1 MANTGSLTALQAGAM
16 RRARCLR
23 DQRKAAAPPA
33 VEPAGQRTN
42 AGNSLAAEEQRHTG
56 AGGFIGSS
64 TVKHNLPVARD
75 NIASLFQFGRVQ
87 AMRAGDGDWFGL
99 EVERVAQVHD
109 QDRKSTRL
117 NSSHRCISYAVFC
130 LKKKRN

>member
-42 AGNSLAAEEQRHTG
+42 AGNSLAADKLPADVGGQG
-56 AGGFIGSS
+56 A
-64 TVKHNLPVARD
+64 
-75 NIASLFQFGRVQ
+75 
-87 AMRAGDGDWFGL
+87 
-99 EVERVAQVHD
+99 D
-109 QDRKSTRL
+109 QDREQPASKGKR
-117 NSSHRCISYAVFC
+117 AVRDA
-130 LKKKRN
+130 LELVAAHEAQPHKHANPQQRTQSVEQ